1 MAPTA
6 RGRENRAPHAN
17 SLAPTILEAASI
29 PQPKVVD
36 GIEQEPMDGIS
47 FQYTFDD
54 AAAPERHTLQH
65 FEMVGS
71 RAIYRDGWWACAR
84 LDKLPWDLSRETL
97 LRFAPGSG
105 WDPMPTAGS
114 STT

>member
-54 AAAPERHTLQH
+54 AAAPKRHTLQH

-71 RAIYRDGWWACAR
+71 RAIYR
-84 LDKLPWDLSRETL
+84 E
-97 LRFAPGSG
+97 
-105 WDPMPTAGS
+105 
-114 STT
+114 